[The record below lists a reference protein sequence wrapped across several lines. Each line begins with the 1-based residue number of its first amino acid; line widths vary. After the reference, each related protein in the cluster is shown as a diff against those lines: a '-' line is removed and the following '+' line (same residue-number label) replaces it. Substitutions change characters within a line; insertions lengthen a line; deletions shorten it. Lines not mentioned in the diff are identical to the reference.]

1 MTAST
6 FQPPMTNLQR
16 EVLEE
21 FEEAAVSQR
30 CVRFSTEAQWEADV
44 SEHLDEKRQR
54 SRAEIL
60 ADLRRISAIEEG
72 VDEAEYTWRVCP
84 ECLVSFAVLL
94 PERGRPRV
102 HCCGAHRVLGAV
114 RAWRRR

>member
-1 MTAST
+1 MTD
-6 FQPPMTNLQR
+6 LQR

-30 CVRFSTEAQWEADV
+30 CVRFSAEAAWEADV
-44 SEHLDEKRQR
+44 TEHLDEKRQR

-60 ADLRRISAIEEG
+60 VDLHRLEAIEDGFEE
-72 VDEAEYTWRVCP
+72 VEYAWRVCP